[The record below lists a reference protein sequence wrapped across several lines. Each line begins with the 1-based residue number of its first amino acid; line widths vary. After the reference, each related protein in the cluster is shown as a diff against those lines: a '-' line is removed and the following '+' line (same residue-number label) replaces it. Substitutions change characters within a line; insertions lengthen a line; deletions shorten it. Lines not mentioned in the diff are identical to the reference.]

1 MIGAISRVLALL
13 IRRDACLGPCFA
25 HVVAHGTKLRQ
36 TKGTVVRIR
45 KVLVR
50 WYKSFNYDYEL
61 KFSPTSKKKDWQ
73 VTSDGWLPHITV
85 DLEHD
90 ITAVVGANESGK
102 SHLLDAIH
110 IVLSGEEHFRRDF
123 CRYSTLF
130 SVEKDKRLYPEVGA
144 VFALSD
150 NERTEFAAMK
160 VPLYKN
166 DDLLLLRPKAGTVQ
180 ILNADEERVLLN
192 EPQVV
197 ALQALLPK
205 AHKLQTQVDLPDS
218 VSLASLAGIE
228 PTRLERKK
236 RFDLLRLL
244 AGVGGLDA
252 LNEQIGALFA
262 LIDLAPTSTEDK
274 SLQTLAARQ
283 QQLGQELLTKIAR
296 IDQSAFVD
304 LLDAIEEEREGLVN
318 ALIQRMNDSIARHL
332 NVSRWWSQDE
342 DFALRVSP
350 REHELVFTIRD
361 RTGTDYSF
369 SERSRGLT
377 YFLSYFVQLWS
388 HERPAVPEVLL
399 MDEPDAYLSAAGQ
412 QDLLRILEYYAHPD
426 NTDRTDQVV
435 YVTHSPFLINRNS
448 GHRVRVVDKGTGDEG
463 TRLVSDVTRNHYEPL
478 RTSLGAFVAETAFV
492 GGDNLFVEGISDQV
506 LLSGMNTRL
515 RLAGAAPSA
524 ILDLNQ
530 VTLVPGGT
538 NMPYMLYLARGR
550 DQFKPACAVLLDSDG
565 AGKEARRQILKGGA
579 KGRPTVP
586 EDLIVMLGEA
596 VPGAVTEPG
605 VVVEEPED
613 LVPLPLAGIAAR
625 RYATHLLGL
634 SGADTAALTDEAIL
648 AGVSAKTPSLW
659 NAIET
664 AFRSAFDT
672 GIGKAGFAK
681 ELIAH
686 LSEHANDEV
695 QPVEMKV
702 IDANFATLIAKLS
715 TTLTT
720 ARETEA
726 ARRRD
731 RRVKQLITEFFEAHP
746 DGCIQDQAL
755 VLLRRIDA
763 AADDTEIGDVI
774 RAGLATIRRDHKLS
788 ENPLERIADFP
799 VFRTELERLPLLP
812 RLKDQGRID
821 VEDIANSENQADTL
835 APTGTPAAVAEADTV
850 AAPLSQASETFE
862 EDEEVAETASEVGA

>member
-1 MIGAISRVLALL
+1 M
-13 IRRDACLGPCFA
+13 
-25 HVVAHGTKLRQ
+25 
-36 TKGTVVRIR
+36 RIR

-61 KFSPTSKKKDWQ
+61 KFAPTSKKMDWQ
-73 VTSDGWLPHITV
+73 MTIDGWLPHVTV
-85 DLEHD
+85 SLEHD
-90 ITAVVGANESGK
+90 ITAIVGANESGK
-102 SHLLDAIH
+102 SHLLDAIN
-110 IVLSGEEHFRRDF
+110 IVLSGDEHYRRDF

-130 SVEKDKRLYPEVGA
+130 SVERGKRLYPEVGA
-144 VFALSD
+144 LFALSD
-150 NERTEFAAMK
+150 NERAALATLK

-166 DDLLLLRPKAGTVQ
+166 EDLLLLRPEAGVVQ
-180 ILNADEERVLLN
+180 VLNADEKRVLLG
-192 EPQVV
+192 EPQAG
-197 ALQALLPK
+197 ALQELLPK

-218 VSLASLAGIE
+218 VSLAALAGMK
-228 PTRLERKK
+228 PVPLERKK
-236 RFDLLRLL
+236 RVDLLRLL
-244 AGVGGLDA
+244 AGASGLEALREQVGTMFALLDA
-252 LNEQIGALFA
+252 
-262 LIDLAPTSTEDK
+262 APTSTEDES
-274 SLQTLAARQ
+274 SLTLAARQ
-283 QQLGQELLTKIAR
+283 QQLGQDLLTRIAR

-304 LLDAIEEEREGLVN
+304 LSEAIAEEREGLVN
-318 ALIQRMNDSIARHL
+318 ALIQKMNDSIARHL

-342 DFALRVSP
+342 EFALRVSP

-388 HERPAVPEVLL
+388 HERPSVPEVLL

-463 TRLVSDVTRNHYEPL
+463 TRLVADVTRNHYEPL
-478 RTSLGAFVAETAFV
+478 RTSLGAFVAETAFI

-524 ILDLNQ
+524 TLDLNQ
-530 VTLVPGGT
+530 VTLVPGGS

-565 AGKEARRQILKGGA
+565 AGEEARRQILKGGA
-579 KGRPTVP
+579 KGRPTVS

-596 VPGAVTEPG
+596 VPEAVTLPG

-613 LVPLPLAGIAAR
+613 LIPLRLAGIAAR
-625 RYATHLLGL
+625 RYATNLLGL
-634 SGADTAALTDEAIL
+634 SGSEAATLTDDAIS
-648 AGVSAKTPSLW
+648 AGVTAKSPSLW
-659 NAIET
+659 NAIEV
-664 AFRSAFDT
+664 AFRSVFST

-681 ELIAH
+681 ELIAY
-686 LSEHANDEV
+686 LGEHANNDV
-695 QPVEMKV
+695 QPEDVKV
-702 IDANFATLIAKLS
+702 IDANFAALIGKLS
-715 TTLTT
+715 TTLAK
-720 ARETEA
+720 ARDAEV

-731 RRVKQLITEFFEAHP
+731 RRVDQLITEFFEAHP
-746 DGCIQDQAL
+746 DGCTQDQGL
-755 VLLRRIDA
+755 VMLRRIEA
-763 AADDTEIGDVI
+763 AADDTEVGDII

-788 ENPLERIADFP
+788 EKPLARIPDFP
-799 VFRTELERLPLLP
+799 VFRAEVERLPLLP
-812 RLKDQGRID
+812 RLKDQGRMD
-821 VEDIANSENQADTL
+821 VADIASSANDADAL
-835 APTGTPAAVAEADTV
+835 APSGTPAAVAEVEVVEGPVDQADESSEERPEEAATV
-850 AAPLSQASETFE
+850 AVE
-862 EDEEVAETASEVGA
+862 